1 MTCTYDLNNRLT
13 ESIEVNGEITTTEQ
27 YFYDNNGNQ
36 ISKVVSATHPS
47 DIMGEGDYS
56 VSDVTDNYVALY
68 EYNCYN
74 QLVYANTD
82 GVISTYTYAPD
93 GLRNKKTVG
102 DVVTMFVYD
111 NANIIEEIVGADTNK
126 YYRGIGII
134 KNGDGLYYLY
144 NGQGDVAMLTNADGE
159 VVASYTFDA
168 YGNAQQENTVYN
180 PFGYRGEYA
189 DSETGFIYL
198 RARYYDPTTGRFIN
212 EDPIRDGLNWYVYC
226 ENNPIVF
233 VDPWGLEVATDYEE
247 FAEQGY
253 RDVYLRLAKLGAAW
267 RETNDDNY
275 RNELHAEAELLR
287 ALARIHMRRNEFT
300 MINTV
305 EALRKVLRNN
315 NNIYDASELTK
326 VPKEMI
332 ASELYKEY
340 LYRDPLDF
348 RIAESVLF
356 KFRGDASFGIGQVRT
371 DTAIKAENAFY
382 EYHKLSTPNRSKS
395 TMKKLLQNET
405 TNIKYVAIVLWH
417 CGYTLDP
424 QIDITQNYDFFN
436 VDKVFQQYNP
446 YSKGYGAEV
455 SEFVAPFWDYYKA
468 VGK

>member
-1 MTCTYDLNNRLT
+1 
-13 ESIEVNGEITTTEQ
+13 
-27 YFYDNNGNQ
+27 
-36 ISKVVSATHPS
+36 
-47 DIMGEGDYS
+47 
-56 VSDVTDNYVALY
+56 
-68 EYNCYN
+68 
-74 QLVYANTD
+74 
-82 GVISTYTYAPD
+82 
-93 GLRNKKTVG
+93 
-102 DVVTMFVYD
+102 
-111 NANIIEEIVGADTNK
+111 
-126 YYRGIGII
+126 
-134 KNGDGLYYLY
+134 
-144 NGQGDVAMLTNADGE
+144 
-159 VVASYTFDA
+159 
-168 YGNAQQENTVYN
+168 
-180 PFGYRGEYA
+180 
-189 DSETGFIYL
+189 
-198 RARYYDPTTGRFIN
+198 
-212 EDPIRDGLNWYVYC
+212 
-226 ENNPIVF
+226 
-233 VDPWGLEVATDYEE
+233 LEVATDYEE